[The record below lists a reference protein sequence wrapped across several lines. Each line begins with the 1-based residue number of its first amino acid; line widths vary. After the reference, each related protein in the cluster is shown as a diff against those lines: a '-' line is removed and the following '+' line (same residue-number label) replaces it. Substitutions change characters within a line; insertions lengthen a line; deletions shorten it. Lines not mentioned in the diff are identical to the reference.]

1 MRQSGHYL
9 FHHGGNE
16 AYGQVRILR
25 ILSEADGI
33 SQKELQQKL
42 AIKPGSASEIL
53 NKLEEKGLIER
64 SRSEEDAR
72 RVNLHLTEKGKKEAE
87 ISGSDDPASLF
98 QVLTEEEQEQLRQ
111 LLTKLL
117 TSWQNAESRN

>member
-53 NKLEEKGLIER
+53 NKLEEKGL
-64 SRSEEDAR
+64 
-72 RVNLHLTEKGKKEAE
+72 N
-87 ISGSDDPASLF
+87 PASLF